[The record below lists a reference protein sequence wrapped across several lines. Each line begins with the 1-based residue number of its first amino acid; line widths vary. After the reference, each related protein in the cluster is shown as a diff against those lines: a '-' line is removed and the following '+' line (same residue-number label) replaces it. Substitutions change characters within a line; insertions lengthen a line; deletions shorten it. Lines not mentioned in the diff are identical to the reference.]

1 MNPLTSRRRVARDL
15 CRAGAAL
22 SAGMLMVSFLAV
34 IGGRDGSVSAAAVN
48 AGTLTPEQSAGPL
61 AGQPITSGGSAT
73 AFALTPPSGAA
84 CTGDSATG
92 NFRVQSYMVPSSVNP
107 ATLTFGAQGPIPGG
121 TGANLRQ
128 PLFSSAGSPVLNRTT
143 AVEAT
148 PGSGGLLTGLPA
160 ISFAV
165 FGANGPT
172 IVPAGTYN
180 LGWACTVGAASATQ
194 LDRYWNVQLTFA
206 VTPNDSPSGITW
218 TLASAPPP
226 TTTLAPTTTAP
237 GATTTAPGATTTAP
251 GDTTV
256 DTTDTTPLDTTPL
269 DTTPIDTTPF
279 DTGTTVDLS
288 AGGGFDDG
296 SGGGTLVSTGSD
308 PLPILV
314 WAFLLLVLG
323 RAAIL
328 LARPLKVV
336 PVRTS

>member
-1 MNPLTSRRRVARDL
+1 MNPFTSRRRVARDL

-22 SAGMLMVSFLAV
+22 SAGMLVVSLVAAV
-34 IGGRDGSVSAAAVN
+34 GGREGSVSAAAVN
-48 AGTLTPEQSAGPL
+48 AGTLTPEASSGPL

-73 AFALTPPSGAA
+73 AFSLTPPTGAS

-92 NFRVQSYMVPSSVNP
+92 NYRVQSYMVPSSVNP
-107 ATLTFGAQGPIPGG
+107 ATLTWGATGPIPAG
-121 TGANLRQ
+121 TGAALRQ

-160 ISFAV
+160 VSFGV
-165 FGANGPT
+165 FGAGGPT
-172 IVPAGTYN
+172 VVPAGTYN
-180 LGWACTVGAASATQ
+180 LGWACTVGSAGPTQ

-206 VTPNDSPSGITW
+206 VTPTDSPSGITW
-218 TLASAPPP
+218 TLASAPP
-226 TTTLAPTTTAP
+226 TTTTTVAPATSTTTTAP
-237 GATTTAPGATTTAP
+237 GATTSTAAS
-251 GDTTV
+251 DTSV
-256 DTTDTTPLDTTPL
+256 LDTTPLDTTPL
-269 DTTPIDTTPF
+269 DTTPLDTTPA
-279 DTGTTVDLS
+279 DTATTVDLS

-296 SGGGTLVSTGSD
+296 SGGGTLVATGSD

-314 WAFLLLVLG
+314 WAFLLLAFG